1 MSSYIERPRYLCSLG
16 GALSTLEALPG
27 VIPILHAAMGCAG
40 SIAWAQNGG
49 SAFQVGGYCGG
60 LHVPSSNVG
69 EREVVFGGIDRL
81 REQIKTTTEI
91 MDGGLFAVITGCVT
105 EIIGDDIHAVT
116 KEFSQKGLPIVAA
129 NTGGFRGNSY
139 LGYDIVFSEIVR
151 QYVQKGLKTKKK
163 SVNIFGIVPYM
174 DVFWRGNL
182 EGVRA
187 LLEKLG
193 VSVNT
198 FFTGRDSLEGLKS
211 SSAAALNIVLSD
223 VYGLDIAHAYEEEH
237 GIPYITAT
245 LPVGPTASADLLRRV
260 AEALHAEADAEAIIE
275 AENRSYYRYLEPL
288 TDLYNDAD
296 LQKYAVVVGDVNYA
310 VAITRFLAD
319 DLGWLPV
326 LTQFTD
332 VLTEEQ
338 QARISEKLNG
348 NAALP
353 PPRLVFDTNASE
365 AIRYVSEMYPKQGS
379 DKYAEA
385 LTPAFV
391 VGSSLERALAL
402 KLGAPHL
409 SVSFPVSNR
418 VALDRGYTGFSGGLT
433 LTEDILSAAVA
444 AR

>member
-1 MSSYIERPRYLCSLG
+1 MSSYIERPRYFCSLG

-49 SAFQVGGYCGG
+49 SALQVGGYCGG

-69 EREVVFGGIDRL
+69 EREVVFGGADRL
-81 REQIKTTTEI
+81 REQIKSTVEI
-91 MDGGLFAVITGCVT
+91 MDGGLYVVITGCVT
-105 EIIGDDIHAVT
+105 EIIGDDIKAVAS
-116 KEFSQKGLPIVAA
+116 EFTDEGLPIVSAH
-129 NTGGFRGNSY
+129 TGGFKGNSY
-139 LGYDIVFSEIVR
+139 LGYDIVLSEIAK
-151 QYVQKGLKTKKK
+151 QYVRKGAEKRKT
-163 SVNIFGIVPYM
+163 SVNILGIVPYM

-182 EGVRA
+182 KGVRG

-193 VSVNT
+193 LEVNT
-198 FFTGRDSLEGLKS
+198 FFTEDDSLEGLENS
-211 SSAAALNIVLSD
+211 GGTALNIVLSD
-223 VYGLDIAHAYEEEH
+223 VYGLDTASVYEEVHE
-237 GIPYITAT
+237 IPYISTT
-245 LPVGPTASADLLRRV
+245 LPVGPTASAALLRQV
-260 AEALHAEADAEAIIE
+260 ARALELDVDAEAIIE
-275 AENRSYYRYLEPL
+275 AESRSYYRYLEPL
-288 TDLYNDAD
+288 VDVYNDAD

-310 VAITRFLAD
+310 VSVTRFLLD

-332 VLTEEQ
+332 VLNEEQ
-338 QARISEKLNG
+338 QARISEKLTG
-348 NAALP
+348 MP
-353 PPRLVFDTNASE
+353 KVVFDTNASE
-365 AIRYVSEMYPKQGS
+365 AIRYINELYPKRES
-379 DKYAEA
+379 DKYTET

-391 VGSSLERALAL
+391 IGSSLERALAL
-402 KLGAPHL
+402 KIGAPHL